1 MVGNGTQVL
10 ARTFAALGDP
20 VRFTVVQRLAEGD
33 ATVGDLAAMFDITVQ
48 GVSQHLDVLE
58 RAGLVS
64 RHKEGRTRRVR
75 LEPAALN
82 EAAGWMEA
90 RRRRL
95 EERYSRLDEVLA
107 DTAQRRGTR

>member
-1 MVGNGTQVL
+1 M
-10 ARTFAALGDP
+10 
-20 VRFTVVQRLAEGD
+20 RFTVVQRLAEGD

-75 LEPAALN
+75 LEPAALDG
-82 EAAGWMEA
+82 AAGWMEA

-95 EERYSRLDEVLA
+95 EERYSRLDDVLA
-107 DTAQRRGTR
+107 DMAQGRGTR

>member
-1 MVGNGTQVL
+1 M
-10 ARTFAALGDP
+10 
-20 VRFTVVQRLAEGD
+20 
-33 ATVGDLAAMFDITVQ
+33 
-48 GVSQHLDVLE
+48 LE
-58 RAGLVS
+58 KAGLVS

-75 LEPAALN
+75 LEPTALS

-107 DTAQRRGTR
+107 DMAQEGDTR

>member
-1 MVGNGTQVL
+1 M
-10 ARTFAALGDP
+10 
-20 VRFTVVQRLAEGD
+20 RFTVVQRLAEGD
-33 ATVGDLAAMFDITVQ
+33 ATVGELAGMFDITVQ

-64 RHKEGRTRRVR
+64 RHREGRSRRVR
-75 LEPAALN
+75 LEPAAL
-82 EAAGWMEA
+82 EGAAAWMEA

-107 DTAQRRGTR
+107 EMAQEGDAR

>member
-1 MVGNGTQVL
+1 M
-10 ARTFAALGDP
+10 
-20 VRFTVVQRLAEGD
+20 RFTVVQRLAESD

-58 RAGLVS
+58 KAGLVS

-75 LEPAALN
+75 LEPTALS

-95 EERYSRLDEVLA
+95 EERYSRLDEVL
-107 DTAQRRGTR
+107 TEMSRKGTHDDELRHEKP

>member
-1 MVGNGTQVL
+1 M
-10 ARTFAALGDP
+10 
-20 VRFTVVQRLAEGD
+20 RFTVVQRLAEGD

-64 RHKEGRTRRVR
+64 RHKEGRTRRVS
-75 LEPAALN
+75 LEPAALG

-95 EERYSRLDEVLA
+95 EERYARLDDVLA
-107 DTAQRRGTR
+107 DMEREGEGR

>member
-1 MVGNGTQVL
+1 M
-10 ARTFAALGDP
+10 
-20 VRFTVVQRLAEGD
+20 RFTVVQRLAEGD

-75 LEPAALN
+75 LESAALD

-95 EERYSRLDEVLA
+95 EERYSRLDDVLA
-107 DTAQRRGTR
+107 DMAQGRGTR

>member
-1 MVGNGTQVL
+1 MIGSAPQALT
-10 ARTFAALGDP
+10 RTFAALGAP

-64 RHKEGRTRRVR
+64 RHKEGRTRRVS
-75 LEPAALN
+75 LEPAALG
-82 EAAGWMEA
+82 EA
-90 RRRRL
+90 
-95 EERYSRLDEVLA
+95 
-107 DTAQRRGTR
+107 